1 MTIVSTIIT
10 VWGICLLGINWYFA
24 AKERNAEREKRI
36 KWEKKYWNIELEL
49 ARYKRMYLK
58 ATELNYYYASN
69 PTKAKVNVDK
79 DLLDAVKRGM
89 MAAHPDKGGKQEDF
103 IRFNK
108 VYNDLKNNKYN

>member
-1 MTIVSTIIT
+1 MNVVSTIIII
-10 VWGICLLGINWYFA
+10 WCICLLGINWYFA
-24 AKERNAEREKRI
+24 AKERDAEIERRT
-36 KWEKKYWNIELEL
+36 KWENKYWTAELEL

-69 PTKAKVNVDK
+69 PTKVNIDK